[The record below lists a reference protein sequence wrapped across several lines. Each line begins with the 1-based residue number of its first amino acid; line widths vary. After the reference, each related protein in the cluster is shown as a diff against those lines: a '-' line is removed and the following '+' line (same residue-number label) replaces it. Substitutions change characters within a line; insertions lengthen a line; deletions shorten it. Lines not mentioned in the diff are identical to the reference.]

1 MAETAYSTIREM
13 AMKTRAAMGL
23 AGVLL
28 TMSAPIVSGAHAQDL
43 EKLAMARVRL
53 TTDAALTHGCGRV
66 GSVHDDSVKDLRR
79 KIVKMGGNTG
89 LLSFGGSEDLST
101 VFAEVFRCVGP
112 PASAPGSAPA
122 RIPAPPAG
130 PPPAPPPPPAA
141 PGPPPP
147 PPTR

>member
-1 MAETAYSTIREM
+1 
-13 AMKTRAAMGL
+13 MKRRAAMGL

-28 TMSAPIVSGAHAQDL
+28 TMSAPIVSGADAQDL